1 MKIIYVISRIKDFE
15 YWECK
20 LNKSLRCMNISEI
33 SQRYIGIYLVKGRKN
48 MHQEMS
54 NSTTKESFGEEIKYR
69 ASHLNSGIT

>member
-1 MKIIYVISRIKDFE
+1 
-15 YWECK
+15 
-20 LNKSLRCMNISEI
+20 MNISEI

-69 ASHLNSGIT
+69 ASHLNSGITLTIGQNRVALCTINMLQ

>member
-1 MKIIYVISRIKDFE
+1 
-15 YWECK
+15 
-20 LNKSLRCMNISEI
+20 MNISDI

-69 ASHLNSGIT
+69 ASHLNSGIKYSSYYTIEKGSYILKGIYFPLTL

>member
-1 MKIIYVISRIKDFE
+1 
-15 YWECK
+15 
-20 LNKSLRCMNISEI
+20 MNISDI

-69 ASHLNSGIT
+69 ASHLNSGIKYSCAI

>member
-1 MKIIYVISRIKDFE
+1 
-15 YWECK
+15 
-20 LNKSLRCMNISEI
+20 MNISEI

-69 ASHLNSGIT
+69 ASHLNSGIALTYGL

>member
-1 MKIIYVISRIKDFE
+1 
-15 YWECK
+15 
-20 LNKSLRCMNISEI
+20 MNISDI

-69 ASHLNSGIT
+69 ASHLNSGIKYSSYIIEKDSYILKGIYFSSTL

>member
-1 MKIIYVISRIKDFE
+1 
-15 YWECK
+15 
-20 LNKSLRCMNISEI
+20 MNISDI

-69 ASHLNSGIT
+69 ASHLNSGIKHYIIENGSYILKGIYFSPTL

>member
-1 MKIIYVISRIKDFE
+1 
-15 YWECK
+15 
-20 LNKSLRCMNISEI
+20 MNISEI

-69 ASHLNSGIT
+69 ASHLNSGITLTIG